1 MQYYSHY
8 RMNNNDKIAP
18 IKISWENFPSY
29 CSFGSIFVVENL
41 NLHIIQS
48 MDVENFII

>member
-29 CSFGSIFVVENL
+29 CSLGSIFVVENL
-41 NLHIIQS
+41 NFHIIQS